1 MKRNHLTYWIC
12 GAIAAAGLYSAMGA
26 APRGG
31 ERAREAAD
39 GTAPGGA
46 GALMAIAPDGESEI
60 FCPLEHTDVR
70 AEISGFLARVRVT
83 QRFKNTSA
91 ESIEAVYTFPL
102 PADSAVDDMTIHIG
116 ERTVKGKI
124 KERDEARR
132 IYEDARSRGR
142 LAALLDQERPN
153 IFTQAVANIP
163 PGETVEVA
171 IAYIETLRY
180 EEGAYDFTFPM
191 VVGPRYIPGA
201 ATGKQGGGW
210 APDTDQVPDASRI
223 TPPVTPPGTRA
234 GHDISLEVALDAGVP
249 IKSLDSGSHD
259 VSVERQ
265 GDSRAHVALKAK
277 SALPNKDFRL
287 RYGVAGES
295 LDDAVL
301 THYRSEAGGFFT
313 MILQPP
319 SRVTVE
325 DVTPKELVFVLDTSG
340 SMSGFPLD
348 KAKETMKLALDGLY
362 PRDRFNL
369 ITFAGDT
376 KVLFPAPVPATPQN
390 LAHAQS
396 FLAGRQGGGGTE
408 MMKAIRTALAP
419 SESSEHVRI
428 VCFMTDGYV
437 GNDMAILD
445 EVKRYSNARVFSFGV
460 GSSPN
465 RFLLDKMAEVGR
477 GEVEYVALDSDGS
490 AAARRFHERVRN
502 PLLTD
507 IALDFGGL
515 AVEDVYPKRIPDLF
529 SAKPVIVKGRF
540 TEPGK
545 GVVRLTGK
553 MSGKP

>member
-1 MKRNHLTYWIC
+1 MNRNHLAYWIC

-26 APRGG
+26 APRGV

-46 GALMAIAPDGESEI
+46 GSLMAIAPDGESEI

-83 QRFKNTSA
+83 QRFKNPSA

-163 PGETVEVA
+163 PGETVEVE

-180 EEGAYDFTFPM
+180 EEGSYDFTFPM
-191 VVGPRYIPGA
+191 VVGPRYIPGS

-210 APDTDQVPDASRI
+210 SPDTDQVPDASRI
-223 TPPVTPPGTRA
+223 TPPVTLPGTRA
-234 GHDISLEVALDAGVP
+234 GHDISLEVSLDAGVP
-249 IKSLDSGSHD
+249 IRSLDSGSHD
-259 VSVERQ
+259 VSVERE

-277 SALPNKDFRL
+277 SVLPNKDFRL

-301 THYRSEAGGFFT
+301 THYREDAGGFFT

-340 SMSGFPLD
+340 SMSGFPIE
-348 KAKETMKLALDGLY
+348 KAKETMKPALEGLY

-376 KVLFPAPVPATPQN
+376 KVCCSA
-390 LAHAQS
+390 S
-396 FLAGRQGGGGTE
+396 FSPRRRIWRMRRAFAYRQGGGGTE

-419 SESSEHVRI
+419 SGSSEHVRI

-465 RFLLDKMAEVGR
+465 RFPARQDGR
-477 GEVEYVALDSDGS
+477 GLPGRGRI
-490 AAARRFHERVRN
+490 RRTRQRWIRRRASTSVRN

-507 IALDFGGL
+507 IARSTSADWPSRTCIPSAHPGL
-515 AVEDVYPKRIPDLF
+515 VQCEAGHREGPLHRGWQGCGQAD
-529 SAKPVIVKGRF
+529 GQN
-540 TEPGK
+540 
-545 GVVRLTGK
+545 VR
-553 MSGKP
+553 